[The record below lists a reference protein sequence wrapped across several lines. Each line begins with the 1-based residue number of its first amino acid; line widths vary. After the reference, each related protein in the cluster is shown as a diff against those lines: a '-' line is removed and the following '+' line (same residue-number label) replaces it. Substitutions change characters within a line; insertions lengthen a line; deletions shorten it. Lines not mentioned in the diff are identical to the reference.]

1 MAIIRSLYLKIEE
14 RVGKMFKNIVF
25 RIQLQII
32 KVC

>member
-14 RVGKMFKNIVF
+14 RVGNMFKNIVF
-25 RIQLQII
+25 RIQLQLI